1 MTNTHDSI
9 IFGGFCDSKRYGP
22 NTGPCNKFHEHDKFG
37 LSPYFCLGSLIS
49 MMKDHRDK
57 AKKFIRSKRFCESF
71 YKYLLGTFYVPIIS

>member
-1 MTNTHDSI
+1 MILRGMVQTLDPFLS
-9 IFGGFCDSKRYGP
+9 
-22 NTGPCNKFHEHDKFG
+22 KFHEHDKFG